1 MLLIILMAIGTAG
14 FLVFAFLF
22 LTAGKEITQGLFVV
36 KQEIESEKILKL
48 QIEIDRIV
56 AAMRKTGDLSD
67 KKSVTKAR
75 QLKRRQDEARKQL
88 ERYQAGKMGLF
99 DMIPVAGY
107 RLIQIRKWDATKP
120 FVKELIE
127 KCMQFKNRKEA
138 VNYAFY
144 LIAALLG
151 YIVSG
156 VSTGLLVSGL
166 LMGLG
171 LGNRGL
177 VVGII
182 IIVGFSLF
190 GYIPYDSVNQIIAKR
205 SEEIEASFPQAVS
218 KMALLTVAG
227 IEVNTAWKLTSESG
241 ETTLYEEMA
250 RVLIDLANNVSPT
263 DAYSKFIARCNN
275 KYTTK
280 LATAIIQ
287 NISKGNSEIVT
298 LFKQLNDESWM
309 EHKHSARRMGEK
321 ISSKLMIPTMLMFAG
336 ILIMIIVPVMSGF
349 NF

>member
-1 MLLIILMAIGTAG
+1 MILILFMIIGTVG
-14 FLVFAFLF
+14 FLVFGFLF
-22 LTAGKEITQGLFVV
+22 ITAGKEITEGLLTV
-36 KQEIESEKILKL
+36 KKEMESEKILKC
-48 QIEIDRIV
+48 QIEMDRIV
-56 AAMRKTGDLSD
+56 AEMRKTGDLSD

-75 QLKRRQDEARKQL
+75 QLKRKQDEAKKQL
-88 ERYQAGKMGLF
+88 ARYEAGKIGLF

-138 VNYAFY
+138 VGYAFY
-144 LIAALLG
+144 LIAAMLG
-151 YIVSG
+151 YILSG
-156 VSTGLLVSGL
+156 VSVGCLVSGL

-177 VVGII
+177 IVGLI

-190 GYIPYDSVNQIIAKR
+190 GYLPYDSVNQIISKR
-205 SEEIEASFPQAVS
+205 SEEIESSFPQAVS

-227 IEVNTAWKLTSESG
+227 IEVNTAWKLTAQSG
-241 ETTLYEEMA
+241 ETTLYEEMS

-263 DAYSKFIARCNN
+263 EAYSKFIARCNN

-336 ILIMIIVPVMSGF
+336 ILIMIIIPVMSGF